1 MHSLASASLLRLVRP
16 ALLLLLAAFSLL
28 SLRAAEETRKSFSV
42 PAGAAAQTLK
52 QFAQQASREIV
63 FSPEVVGDVKTNA
76 VQGELT
82 PRAALDAMLAETG
95 LVGAQESKTGAFAVR
110 RAAAPA
116 AEKNADSP
124 PVPMVAPAAEPAT
137 RLETY
142 EVTGS
147 RLRRLD
153 GEGPQ
158 PTAAYTKSDLD
169 DRGFINTGD
178 FLQSLSFNSGTTNS
192 VGVPAANPV
201 SNVPFARGAVT
212 INPRGLGAGRFLVLL
227 DGKRPSAYGLADN
240 KGGSVFD
247 FNSIPAEAIAG
258 IEYLKDGASAIY
270 GSDAIAGVLNV
281 KLRSG
286 YSGVTISALAG
297 NTLGHDTFTRRVS
310 VLAGDTAARSS
321 YLVNVNWFKQNG
333 NFANDYDRSKSTDY
347 SAFPAPR
354 GQNNNSTANFP
365 FNLTL
370 SAAQAAA
377 AGLPTGAGA
386 YVVTGGRPLAGA
398 ARTAD
403 FTYLAAGVNATT
415 NANRYEFA
423 PATQLVPVQENLGAL
438 FKYRYELTP
447 AVTATATVLF
457 SNNVTDIVY
466 TPISINTSTTL
477 PLSVPVNNP
486 FNPFGI
492 VLNNFRG
499 RGNFGPLRTFDV
511 ESTSHTVIAGLEGKL
526 PAGWNWNGS
535 LVRSTSLVDQVYGN
549 QIRTVDFQ
557 SGLNGTLAGF
567 ANTFFNPF
575 GANNPALLNAL
586 FVNSNNSSKSTTT
599 GADFSAAGPLF
610 AMPALVGAAAPGDA
624 GLAVGAEWREDR
636 LVNNSDPVGYLVA
649 IGDLPYRGRRTV
661 SSAYAE
667 LALPVVSKYLELQLA
682 GRFDRYDSFGGTL
695 NQKFAFLSQPLPFV
709 KIRGSFSRS
718 FKAPDIGQLRQPAVT
733 TQTAAIV
740 DPLNPALGTN
750 TYALV
755 SSGNPQLQ
763 PEKGRSWYG
772 GVVVDLGP
780 WVKGLSFSA
789 DYFDI
794 GITNVITSFSSP
806 TDFFNF
812 YPGLVTR
819 DATNRIV
826 QFNGRTINAAGYRW
840 HGADFGLDYRLRK
853 TRFGDFTLNAQAT
866 YTETF
871 AFNSGTNL
879 GYVNK
884 AGRYSIAGASPRVV
898 GSGSLGWSRAAVGAT
913 LGMQFKGSYVNDQF
927 APAWDENAARLYNG
941 TVSYRFTKTL
951 RATLGVNNL
960 LGTEPPKNGKAI
972 PSYGFDIATYSAWSL
987 GRFVHLKVAKD
998 F

>member
-1 MHSLASASLLRLVRP
+1 MNPFAHPSLRRLVRRTLP
-16 ALLLLLAAFSLL
+16 LLLAVAVILP
-28 SLRAAEETRKSFSV
+28 LRAAEDAARTFSL
-42 PAGAAAQTLK
+42 PAGKAAQTLK
-52 QFAQQASREIV
+52 QFAQQAEREIV
-63 FSPEVVGDVKTNA
+63 FSPEVVGDVETRA
-76 VQGELT
+76 VRGALT
-82 PRAALDAMLAETG
+82 PRAALDAMLADTG
-95 LVGAQESKTGAFAVR
+95 LVAAQEQKTGAFAVR
-110 RAAAPA
+110 RAAAPT
-116 AEKNADSP
+116 AEKNADSRP
-124 PVPMVAPAAEPAT
+124 RAAATVATEPAVKM
-137 RLETY
+137 ETY

-147 RLRRLD
+147 HLRRLES
-153 GEGPQ
+153 EGPQ
-158 PTAAYTKSDLD
+158 PTAAYTKNEMDE
-169 DRGFINTGD
+169 RGFLNTGD

-192 VGVPAANPV
+192 IGVPAANPV

-247 FNSIPAEAIAG
+247 FNSIPTEAIAG

-281 KLRSG
+281 KLKPS
-286 YSGVTISALAG
+286 YSGVTTSLLAG

-310 VLAGDTAARSS
+310 VLAGDIGARSS

-347 SAFPAPR
+347 SAFPSPR

-365 FNLTL
+365 FNITL

-377 AGLPTGAGA
+377 AGLTTGAGA

-398 ARTAD
+398 AKTSD

-423 PATQLVPVQENLGAL
+423 PATQLLPVQENLGGL

-457 SNNVTDIVY
+457 SNNVTNIIY

-511 ESTSHTVIAGLEGKL
+511 ESTSNTVIAGLEGKL
-526 PAGWNWNGS
+526 PAGWNWSGS
-535 LVRSTSLVDQVYGN
+535 LIRSTSVVDQVYGN
-549 QIRTVDFQ
+549 QIRTADFQ
-557 SGLNGTLAGF
+557 SALNGTLTGF
-567 ANTFFNPF
+567 SNTFFNPF

-586 FVNSNNSSKSTTT
+586 FVNSNNTSKSTTT
-599 GADFSAAGPLF
+599 SGDVSAGGPLF
-610 AMPALVGAAAPGDA
+610 AMPALVGGTSPGDV
-624 GLAVGAEWREDR
+624 GLAVGAEWRQDK

-649 IGDLPYRGRRTV
+649 VGDLPYSGQRTV

-667 LALPVVSKYLELQLA
+667 LALPVVSKYLDLQLA
-682 GRFDRYDSFGGTL
+682 GRFDRYDSFGSTL
-695 NQKFAFLSQPLPFV
+695 NQKFAFLSQPLSFV
-709 KIRGSFSRS
+709 KIRGSYSRS
-718 FKAPDIGQLRQPAVT
+718 FKAPDIGQLRQPAVA
-733 TQTAAIV
+733 TQTAAIT
-740 DPLNPALGTN
+740 DPLNPTLGTN
-750 TYALV
+750 TYALI

-772 GVVVDLGP
+772 GVVLDFSL
-780 WVKGLSFSA
+780 WVKGLSLSV

-812 YPGLVTR
+812 YPQLVTR
-819 DATNRIV
+819 DASNRIV
-826 QFNGRTINAAGYRW
+826 QFNGKTINAAGYRW
-840 HGADFGLDYRLRK
+840 QGADFGLDYRLRK
-853 TRFGDFTLNAQAT
+853 TRFGDFTLNAQVT
-866 YTETF
+866 YTDTF

-898 GSGSLGWSRAAVGAT
+898 GSGSLGWRRSALGAS
-913 LGMQFKGSYVNDQF
+913 LGMQYKGAYINDQF

-941 TVSYRFTKTL
+941 TVSYDFTKTL
-951 RATLGVNNL
+951 HATLGMNNL
-960 LGTEPPKNGKAI
+960 LDTEPPQNGKAI
-972 PSYGFDIATYSAWSL
+972 PSYGFDIATYSAWSM
-987 GRFVHLKVAKD
+987 GRFVYLKVSKD